1 MFRNRAGAPIPPF
14 RIDSG
19 DSSSGQRYCD
29 GLTRRNF
36 VQIGVAGMASVGLP
50 TLLRAKESSSQAGM
64 PQKDT
69 AVVLLWLDGGP
80 SHLDLY
86 DMKPAAPAEY
96 RGIWSP
102 IKTNVQGIEISE
114 LLPHQAKVADK
125 FAILRSLH
133 HDTGDHFTAAHF
145 MLTSRGGA
153 NGGDTTGKS
162 PSIGSIAARVLGSR
176 KAGLPPYVSVPYA
189 SSIGIRPGYFA
200 ANYLGTTFDPF
211 QTDGDPNG
219 DKFEVQNLNLS
230 GGMTIDRLNERRAL
244 CEYFDNL
251 HRTVDATGMA
261 DSMDRFERQAF
272 ELVAGTAAR
281 KAFDIA
287 SEDTKTREKYGRHQF
302 GQSCLLARRLV
313 EAGTTFVTVHSGGW
327 DDHWNLKEGYDN
339 KVPPVDQAVAALL
352 TDLSDRGLLAKTLVL
367 LCGEFSRTPRMNDGG
382 NGGAPGSMGTPG
394 RDHWGNATFCLL
406 AGGGVQGGRVVG
418 ATNSR
423 GEVPIERPVT
433 VGDLHA
439 TIYHV
444 LGVNPATHFL
454 NHAGRPVPAIDS
466 GAVIEELF

>member
-1 MFRNRAGAPIPPF
+1 MFRIEA
-14 RIDSG
+14 SG
-19 DSSSGQRYCD
+19 SKRSQRYCD
-29 GLTRRNF
+29 GLTRRDF
-36 VQIGVAGMASVGLP
+36 VQLGVAGMASVGLP
-50 TLLRAKESSSQAGM
+50 KILRAKEAASSARVAT
-64 PQKDT
+64 KDS
-69 AVVLLWLDGGP
+69 AVILVWLDGGP
-80 SHLDLY
+80 SHMDLY
-86 DMKPAAPAEY
+86 DMKPEAPSEY

-102 IKTNVQGIEISE
+102 IKTNVPGIEISE

-133 HDTGDHFTAAHF
+133 HDNGDHFTGAHY
-145 MLTSRGGA
+145 MLTSRDGA

-176 KAGLPPYVSVPYA
+176 KPGLPPYVAVPYA
-189 SSIGIRPGYFA
+189 SSIGLRPGYFG
-200 ANYLGTTFDPF
+200 ANYLGSTYDPF
-211 QTDGDPNG
+211 ETEGDPNSK
-219 DKFEVQNLNLS
+219 DFRVQNLNLS
-230 GGMTIDRLNERRAL
+230 GGMTIERLNERREL
-244 CEYFDNL
+244 RKYFDEL
-251 HRTVDATGMA
+251 HRTVDATGLVH
-261 DSMDRFERQAF
+261 SMDRFQEQAF

-287 SEDTKTREKYGRHQF
+287 SENEKLRETYGRNSF

-327 DDHWNLKEGYDN
+327 DDHWNLKAGYDS
-339 KVPPVDQAVAALL
+339 KVPPVDQGVAALL
-352 TDLSDRGLLAKTLVL
+352 TDLSDRGLLDKTLVL

-406 AGGGVQGGRVVG
+406 AGGGIQGGRVVG

-423 GEVPIERPVT
+423 GEAPIERPVT
-433 VGDLHA
+433 VRDLHA

-444 LGVNPATHFL
+444 LGVDPSTHFL

-466 GAVIEELF
+466 GDVIDELF

>member
-1 MFRNRAGAPIPPF
+1 MFRIEASRSNR
-14 RIDSG
+14 S
-19 DSSSGQRYCD
+19 QRYCD
-29 GLTRRNF
+29 GMTRRNF
-36 VQIGVAGMASVGLP
+36 VQLGVAGMASAGLP
-50 TLLRAKESSSQAGM
+50 TILQAKEASSQSGSPA
-64 PQKDT
+64 KDT
-69 AVVLLWLDGGP
+69 AVILLWLDGGP

-86 DMKPAAPAEY
+86 DMKPEAPSEY

-102 IKTNVQGIEISE
+102 IKTNVPGIEISE

-133 HDTGDHFTAAHF
+133 HDNGDHFTGAHY

-162 PSIGSIAARVLGSR
+162 PSIGSIAARVLGPR
-176 KAGLPPYVSVPYA
+176 KPGLPPYVAVPYA
-189 SSIGIRPGYFA
+189 SSIGIRPGYFG
-200 ANYLGTTFDPF
+200 ANYLGSTYDPF
-211 QTDGDPNG
+211 ETEGDPNAK
-219 DKFEVQNLNLS
+219 DFRVQNLNLN
-230 GGMTIDRLNERRAL
+230 GGMTIERLNERRAL
-244 CEYFDNL
+244 RKYFDEL
-251 HRTVDATGMA
+251 HRTVDASGMA
-261 DSMDRFERQAF
+261 QSMDRFQEQAF
-272 ELVAGTAAR
+272 ELVAGAAAR
-281 KAFDIA
+281 KAFDIGG
-287 SEDTKTREKYGRHQF
+287 EDEKLRETYGRNNF

-327 DDHWNLKEGYDN
+327 DDHWNLKAGYEG

-352 TDLSDRGLLAKTLVL
+352 TDLSDRGQLEKTLVM

-382 NGGAPGSMGTPG
+382 NGGAAGSMGTPG

-406 AGGGVQGGRVVG
+406 AGGGVKGGRVVG

-423 GEVPIERPVT
+423 GEAPIERPVT

-444 LGVNPATHFL
+444 LGIDPATHFL
-454 NHAGRPVPAIDS
+454 NHAGRPVAAIDS
-466 GAVIEELF
+466 GEVIQELF